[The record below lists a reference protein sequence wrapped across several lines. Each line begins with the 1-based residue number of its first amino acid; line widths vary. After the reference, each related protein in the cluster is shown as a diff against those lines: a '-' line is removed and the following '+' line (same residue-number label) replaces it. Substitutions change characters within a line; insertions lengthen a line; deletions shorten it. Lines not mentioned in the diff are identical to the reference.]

1 MIRTAV
7 VLLAVGAVAPAA
19 AAAAGSERSWTSPKE
34 TDSVLMA
41 EEQLQMGFSPRPT
54 PAPQPRGLFGRM
66 DLVPRLDGYTLGPAT
81 CGFVKSNGN
90 SFTCVANT
98 ATCTDVNGYMG
109 CCQPNQQC
117 SRIQTVCIDYA
128 SSKAGKCDLLSDF
141 HTVCCSATA
150 PACYTYL
157 MERTGGKN
165 SGSVVTALACYTT
178 SGTATLLDYD
188 PSWSRTHS
196 FASSTSSTSSQSS
209 TTATSTTSQS
219 SAATTTSGGDGGD
232 GGSKTNVG
240 AIAGGTVGGV
250 AAIGLV
256 GLAAFLL
263 LRRKK
268 QGKDSDV
275 HSSPQQPMSQHTAQS
290 PPQGYPPTSPAPQS
304 SYQGYSPAPQGPYD
318 PHMSVYSQ
326 QQPYSPQ
333 SGYPQQFPQQYQQ
346 QYPQQGAY
354 PQQYGAAGFPVSSTG
369 SPPPHTTPSPNITN
383 DNREHSGVPS
393 SPHAAS
399 PPPGGEHA
407 HQQPQELGTVAPLG
421 KEGNRAELS

>member
-1 MIRTAV
+1 
-7 VLLAVGAVAPAA
+7 
-19 AAAAGSERSWTSPKE
+19 
-34 TDSVLMA
+34 
-41 EEQLQMGFSPRPT
+41 
-54 PAPQPRGLFGRM
+54 
-66 DLVPRLDGYTLGPAT
+66 
-81 CGFVKSNGN
+81 
-90 SFTCVANT
+90 
-98 ATCTDVNGYMG
+98 
-109 CCQPNQQC
+109 
-117 SRIQTVCIDYA
+117 
-128 SSKAGKCDLLSDF
+128 
-141 HTVCCSATA
+141 
-150 PACYTYL
+150 

-196 FASSTSSTSSQSS
+196 FASSTSSTSSSESS
-209 TTATSTTSQS
+209 TTATATTSQT
-219 SAATTTSGGDGGD
+219 SAATTSSDGGDGG

-268 QGKDSDV
+268 KGKDSDV
-275 HSSPQQPMSQHTAQS
+275 HSSPQQAMSQHTAQS

-304 SYQGYSPAPQGPYD
+304 YQGYSPAPQGPYD
-318 PHMSVYSQ
+318 PHMSMYSQ

-333 SGYPQQFPQQYQQ
+333 SGYQQQYPQQFQQP
-346 QYPQQGAY
+346 YPQQGAY

-369 SPPPHTTPSPNITN
+369 SPPPHTTPSPNMT

-393 SPHAAS
+393 SPHGAS
-399 PPPGGEHA
+399 PPPPGGEHG

-421 KEGNRAELS
+421 NEGNRAELS